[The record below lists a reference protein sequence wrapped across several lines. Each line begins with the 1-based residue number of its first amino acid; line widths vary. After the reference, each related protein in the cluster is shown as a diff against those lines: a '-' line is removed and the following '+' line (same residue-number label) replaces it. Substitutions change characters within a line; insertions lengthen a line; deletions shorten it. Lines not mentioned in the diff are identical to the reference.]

1 MNITDTTYKQNL
13 LTEELKMTKNKKMN
27 TKELDQVT
35 GGIDM
40 FSAARHLASSDQLA
54 SGLAVDQL
62 AGGSLASGLASESL
76 VELRARAAEQLAG
89 GSLASG
95 SLGGALDSTLAGGF
109 GAPGNK
115 LPGYSP
121 ASGKGTLA

>member
-1 MNITDTTYKQNL
+1 
-13 LTEELKMTKNKKMN
+13 MTKNKKMN
-27 TKELDQVT
+27 TKELEQVT
-35 GGIDM
+35 GGIDI

-54 SGLAVDQL
+54 SGLAV
-62 AGGSLASGLASESL
+62 GSLAG
-76 VELRARAAEQLAG
+76 
-89 GSLASG
+89 G
-95 SLGGALDSTLAGGF
+95 SLGGALDSTLAGGL

>member
-1 MNITDTTYKQNL
+1 
-13 LTEELKMTKNKKMN
+13 MTKNKKLN
-27 TKELDQVT
+27 TKELEQVT
-35 GGIDM
+35 GGIDI

-54 SGLAVDQL
+54 SGLASDQLAGGSL

-76 VELRARAAEQLAG
+76 VELRARAAEKLAG
-89 GSLASG
+89 GSLAGG
-95 SLGGALDSTLAGGF
+95 SLGGALDSTLAGGL

>member
-1 MNITDTTYKQNL
+1 
-13 LTEELKMTKNKKMN
+13 MTKNKKMN
-27 TKELDQVT
+27 TKELEQVT
-35 GGIDM
+35 GGIDI
-40 FSAARHLASSDQLA
+40 FSAARHLASS
-54 SGLAVDQL
+54 DQL

-89 GSLASG
+89 GSLAGG

-109 GAPGNK
+109 GAPDNK

>member
-1 MNITDTTYKQNL
+1 
-13 LTEELKMTKNKKMN
+13 MTKNKKMN
-27 TKELDQVT
+27 TKELEQVT
-35 GGIDM
+35 GGIDI
-40 FSAARHLASSDQLA
+40 FSAARHLASSE
-54 SGLAVDQL
+54 QL

-76 VELRARAAEQLAG
+76 VELRARAAEQLA
-89 GSLASG
+89 SG
-95 SLGGALDSTLAGGF
+95 SLGGALDSTLAGGL

>member
-1 MNITDTTYKQNL
+1 
-13 LTEELKMTKNKKMN
+13 MTKNKKMN
-27 TKELDQVT
+27 TKELEQVT

-62 AGGSLASGLASESL
+62 AGGSLASVLASESL
-76 VELRARAAEQLAG
+76 VELRARAAEQ
-89 GSLASG
+89 LASG

>member
-1 MNITDTTYKQNL
+1 
-13 LTEELKMTKNKKMN
+13 MTKNKKMN
-27 TKELDQVT
+27 TKELEQVT
-35 GGIDM
+35 GGIDI

-54 SGLAVDQL
+54 SGLAADQ
-62 AGGSLASGLASESL
+62 LASGLASESL